1 MPARLNAA
9 LGLLETPAKAN
20 HTSIATFHRERLMSD
35 YSDRLNATKAGYP
48 FRRWQESGLEQYTA
62 EACSAFAG
70 VFDQLIAEL
79 LQVGPEAAEPVMLAA
94 FEKTVIALNTLNESD
109 ESLIETGEREDL
121 CELVNTIT
129 VAAGL
134 DPSKYGDGEG
144 PASEWR
150 DW

>member
-1 MPARLNAA
+1 
-9 LGLLETPAKAN
+9 
-20 HTSIATFHRERLMSD
+20 MSG
-35 YSDRLNATKAGYP
+35 YKDRLNATRTGYP
-48 FRRWQESGLEQYTA
+48 FDLWKESGLEQYTE
-62 EACSAFAG
+62 EACSAFAN
-70 VFDQLIAEL
+70 VFDQLIVEL
-79 LQVGPEAAEPVMLAA
+79 IQAGADGVEPVKMAV
-94 FEKTVIALNTLNESD
+94 FEKAVVALNTLNEAD

-121 CELVNTIT
+121 CELINTIT

>member
-1 MPARLNAA
+1 M
-9 LGLLETPAKAN
+9 T
-20 HTSIATFHRERLMSD
+20 D
-35 YSDRLNATKAGYP
+35 YSDRLNATKASYP
-48 FRRWQESGLEQYTA
+48 FQQWQESGLEQYTA
-62 EACSAFAG
+62 EACSAFSR

-79 LQVGPEAAEPVMLAA
+79 LQVGPDVAESVKLAA
-94 FEKTVIALNTLNESD
+94 FERAVVALNALNEAD

-121 CELVNTIT
+121 CELINTIT